1 MTNQGFGGD
10 WTTDKLDRL
19 RKYLE
24 AYMVIFSRNP
34 KARMLQTTYVDAFAG
49 TGYRKRDSSKTG
61 QTALFQ
67 DLAEPE
73 AEEFLKG
80 SPRIALEIANPFSK
94 YLFVERD
101 PSRAKELEKLKADF
115 PTKAPAISIVE
126 GDANAELR
134 KWVSETN
141 WKLNRAVVFLDPF
154 GMQVEWSLIETL
166 GRTQAI
172 DLWLL
177 FPLGV
182 AVNRLLPRG

>member
-141 WKLNRAVVFLDPF
+141 WREANSRQKDGLERWTACWEPRSGKMLSIELKHSLRSL
-154 GMQVEWSLIETL
+154 GMRKCRHV
-166 GRTQAI
+166 R
-172 DLWLL
+172 
-177 FPLGV
+177 
-182 AVNRLLPRG
+182 RR